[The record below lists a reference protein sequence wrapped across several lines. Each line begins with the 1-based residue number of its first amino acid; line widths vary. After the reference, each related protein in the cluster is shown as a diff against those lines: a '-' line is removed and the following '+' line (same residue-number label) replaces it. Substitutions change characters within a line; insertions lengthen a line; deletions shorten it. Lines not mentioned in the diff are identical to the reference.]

1 MEKLRKGLF
10 PFIIALSALSVSL
23 SAAFYSVS
31 GLGKLFAGA
40 STQVIIMASSLEIAK
55 LVIASLLYQYWD
67 TLNKV
72 LRAYLAIAT
81 VVLMLITS
89 MGIYG
94 FLSGAY
100 QETANRA
107 GTVDAQVTLL
117 ETKKANLVGQRD
129 LLTKEKEA
137 LVTSMSNLQSG
148 LANNKTSYVDKK
160 GNLIQSS
167 SSANRKSLEKQ
178 LESSTTRQDNLNIKL
193 DDVNNKIFELDN
205 QIVEV
210 KTGSDIAAE
219 LGPLKYISGLT
230 GTPMDQIVNYLLLII
245 IFVFDPLAISLVIAA
260 NFAFAQLKPKETL
273 YEDKA
278 YHDEVKEWDVTLQD
292 GLDDEDDDYPEPNEA
307 LKEAAE
313 RYKEL
318 KNQGEIQEEPIRLAE
333 EKILEE
339 DWKIVDE
346 AGKEIKDQPEQVK
359 IVKILQKTPS
369 RMRVQ
374 YSNGKEG
381 WVSKNIKPDED
392 NSIRYL

>member
-1 MEKLRKGLF
+1 MEKLRKGIF
-10 PFIIALSALSVSL
+10 PFIIAFSALSVSL

-40 STQVIIMASSLEIAK
+40 SLQVIIMASSLEVAK

-72 LRAYLAIAT
+72 LRAYLSIAT
-81 VVLMLITS
+81 VILMLITS

-117 ETKKANLVGQRD
+117 ETKKANYIGQRD
-129 LLTKEKEA
+129 LLVKEKEG
-137 LVTSMSNLQSG
+137 LVTSMTSLQSG

-167 SSANRKSLEKQ
+167 NSADRKSLERQ
-178 LESSTTRQDNLNIKL
+178 LDASSTRQESLNTKL
-193 DDVNNKIFELDN
+193 DDINTKIFDLDN
-205 QIVEV
+205 QIIEV
-210 KTGSDIAAE
+210 KTGSDIASE

-278 YHDEVKEWDVTLQD
+278 YHEEMKDWDVTLAD
-292 GLDDEDDDYPEPNEA
+292 GLDDEDEVPNEA
-307 LKEAAE
+307 LIQAAE
-313 RYKEL
+313 RYKET
-318 KNQGEIQEEPIRLAE
+318 KKQGEIQEEPIRLAE
-333 EKILEE
+333 EKVLEE

-346 AGKEIKDQPEQVK
+346 SGREIKDQPEQIK
-359 IVKILQKTPS
+359 IVRILQKTPS

-381 WVSKNIKPDED
+381 WVTKNIKPED
-392 NSIRYL
+392 DNTIRYL

>member
-1 MEKLRKGLF
+1 MEKLRKGIF
-10 PFIIALSALSVSL
+10 PFIIAFSALSVSL

-40 STQVIIMASSLEIAK
+40 SLQVIIMASSLEVAK

-72 LRAYLAIAT
+72 LRAYLSIAT
-81 VVLMLITS
+81 VILMLITS

-117 ETKKANLVGQRD
+117 ETKKANYIGQRD
-129 LLTKEKEA
+129 LLVKEKEG
-137 LVTSMSNLQSG
+137 LVSSMTSLQSG

-167 SSANRKSLEKQ
+167 SSADRKSLERQ
-178 LESSTTRQDNLNIKL
+178 LDASNTRQESLNVKL
-193 DDVNNKIFELDN
+193 DDVNTKIFDLDN
-205 QIVEV
+205 QIIEV
-210 KTGSDIAAE
+210 KTGSDIASE

-278 YHDEVKEWDVTLQD
+278 YHEEMKDWDVTLAD
-292 GLDDEDDDYPEPNEA
+292 GLDDEDEVPNET
-307 LKEAAE
+307 LVQAAE

-318 KNQGEIQEEPIRLAE
+318 KKQGEIQEEPIRLAE
-333 EKILEE
+333 EKVLEE

-346 AGKEIKDQPEQVK
+346 SGKEIKDQPEQIK
-359 IVKILQKTPS
+359 IVRILQKTPS

-381 WVSKNIKPDED
+381 WVTKNIKPED
-392 NSIRYL
+392 DNTIRYL

>member
-40 STQVIIMASSLEIAK
+40 SLQVIIMASSLEVAK

-72 LRAYLAIAT
+72 LRAYLSIAT
-81 VVLMLITS
+81 IVLMLITS

-117 ETKKANLVGQRD
+117 ETKRTNYIGQRD
-129 LLTKEKEA
+129 LLVKEKEG
-137 LVTSMSNLQSG
+137 LVTSMTSLQSG

-160 GNLIQSS
+160 GNLIQTS
-167 SSANRKSLEKQ
+167 SSADRKSLERQ
-178 LESSTTRQDNLNIKL
+178 LDASNTRQESLNVKL
-193 DDVNNKIFELDN
+193 DDINTKIFELDN
-205 QIVEV
+205 QIIEV
-210 KTGSDIAAE
+210 KTGSDVAAE

-230 GTPMDQIVNYLLLII
+230 GTPMDKIVNYLLLII

-278 YHDEVKEWDVTLQD
+278 YHEEVKEWDVTLAD
-292 GLDDEDDDYPEPNEA
+292 GLDDEDEVPNEA
-307 LKEAAE
+307 LMQAAE

-318 KNQGEIQEEPIRLAE
+318 KNQGEIQEEPVRLAE
-333 EKILEE
+333 EKVLEE

-346 AGKEIKDQPEQVK
+346 SGKEIKDQPEQIK

-381 WVSKNIKPDED
+381 WVTKNIKPED
-392 NSIRYL
+392 DNTIRYM

>member
-1 MEKLRKGLF
+1 MEKLRKGIF

-40 STQVIIMASSLEIAK
+40 SLQVIIMASSLEVAK

-72 LRAYLAIAT
+72 LRAYLSIAT
-81 VVLMLITS
+81 IILMLITS

-117 ETKKANLVGQRD
+117 ETKKTNYVGQRD
-129 LLTKEKEA
+129 LLVKEKEG
-137 LVTSMSNLQSG
+137 LVTSMTSLQSG

-167 SSANRKSLEKQ
+167 SSADRKSLERQ
-178 LESSTTRQDNLNIKL
+178 LDASNTRQESLNVKL
-193 DDVNNKIFELDN
+193 DDVNTKIFDLDN
-205 QIVEV
+205 QIIEV
-210 KTGSDIAAE
+210 KTGSDIASE

-278 YHDEVKEWDVTLQD
+278 YHEEMKDWDVTLAD
-292 GLDDEDDDYPEPNEA
+292 GLDDEDEVPNEA
-307 LKEAAE
+307 LVQAAE
-313 RYKEL
+313 RYKES
-318 KNQGEIQEEPIRLAE
+318 KKQGEIQEEPIRLAE
-333 EKILEE
+333 EKVLEE

-346 AGKEIKDQPEQVK
+346 SGKEIKDQPEQIK
-359 IVKILQKTPS
+359 IVRILQKTPS

-381 WVSKNIKPDED
+381 WVTKNIKPED
-392 NSIRYL
+392 DNTIRYL

>member
-1 MEKLRKGLF
+1 MEKLRKGIF
-10 PFIIALSALSVSL
+10 PFIIAFSALSVSL

-40 STQVIIMASSLEIAK
+40 SLQVIIMASSLEVAK

-72 LRAYLAIAT
+72 LRAYLSIAT
-81 VVLMLITS
+81 IVLMLITS

-117 ETKKANLVGQRD
+117 ETKRTNYIGQRD
-129 LLTKEKEA
+129 LLVKEKEG
-137 LVTSMSNLQSG
+137 LVTSMTSLQSG

-167 SSANRKSLEKQ
+167 SSADRKSLERQ
-178 LESSTTRQDNLNIKL
+178 LDASNTRQESLNVKL
-193 DDVNNKIFELDN
+193 DDINTKIFELDN
-205 QIVEV
+205 QIIEV

-278 YHDEVKEWDVTLQD
+278 YHDEVKEWDVTLAD
-292 GLDDEDDDYPEPNEA
+292 GLDDEDEVPNEA
-307 LKEAAE
+307 LVQAAE
-313 RYKEL
+313 RYKEIR
-318 KNQGEIQEEPIRLAE
+318 KQGEIQEEPIRLEE
-333 EKILEE
+333 EKLLEE

-346 AGKEIKDQPEQVK
+346 SGKEIKDHPEQIK
-359 IVKILQKTPS
+359 IVRILQKTPS

-381 WVSKNIKPDED
+381 WVTKNTKPED
-392 NSIRYL
+392 DNTIRYM

>member
-67 TLNKV
+67 SLNKV

-137 LVTSMSNLQSG
+137 LVNSMTSLQSG

-178 LESSTTRQDNLNIKL
+178 LESSTTRQDNLNVKL

-205 QIVEV
+205 QIVEA
-210 KTGSDIAAE
+210 KTGSDVAAE

-260 NFAFAQLKPKETL
+260 NFAFAQLKPQETL

-278 YHDEVKEWDVTLQD
+278 YHDEIKEWDTTLAD
-292 GLDDEDDDYPEPNEA
+292 GLEDEDEDYPEPNEVLIQA
-307 LKEAAE
+307 AQRYNESKKE
-313 RYKEL
+313 
-318 KNQGEIQEEPIRLAE
+318 GETQEEPIRLAE
-333 EKILEE
+333 EKVLEE

-346 AGKEIKDQPEQVK
+346 AGREIKDQPEQVR
-359 IVKILQKTPS
+359 IVKVLQKTPS

-381 WVSKNIKPDED
+381 WVAKNIKPED
-392 NSIRYL
+392 DNTIRYM